1 MNFIKQIYT
10 ACMNTLNTE
19 ILARVYGCVGYASR
33 HINFWQQKILSAM
46 TGLPK
51 VAELSFAEPEI
62 EAEQSKIE
70 T

>member
-1 MNFIKQIYT
+1 
-10 ACMNTLNTE
+10 
-19 ILARVYGCVGYASR
+19 
-33 HINFWQQKILSAM
+33 M

-70 T
+70 IETSRERSSQQFNRESRINCELPTR